1 MPGDMCGRGTVVAG
15 YDRLL
20 IATGSNPF
28 IIPVP
33 GHDKAGVIGF
43 RDIADVETM
52 LHAAKDYKRAVVI
65 GGGLRLGSKRPMA

>member
-1 MPGDMCGRGTVVAG
+1 VTTRDGHTAH

-28 IIPVP
+28 VIPVP
-33 GHDKAGVIGF
+33 GHDLPGVMGY

-52 LHAAKDYKRAVVI
+52 LDAAARYGRPRWSSAAACSAS
-65 GGGLRLGSKRPMA
+65 RRPMA